1 MNFGKKRNAFWL
13 LILLFGLNVYS
24 VYSASVKQLC
34 QSDRGKISYENAP
47 ENDDNYFLRSSENE
61 NTASRLQEQFSSNA
75 TTHTSFAIGKS
86 LKAPISFKDHQ
97 LELTHYFYIRYSRLL
112 I

>member
-24 VYSASVKQLC
+24 VYSASFQQLC

-47 ENDDNYFLRSSENE
+47 ENDDNYFLRTSENE

-75 TTHTSFAIGKS
+75 TTHTRFAIGKP
-86 LKAPISFKDHQ
+86 LKAPISFTEYKF
-97 LELTHYFYIRYSRLL
+97 ELTLYLYIRYSRLL